1 MYGRPHEL
9 WTLTEQAVAQ
19 SGTAAVA
26 GRRWL
31 YCALSLEQM
40 GAHAQ
45 ASAALGKLGD
55 AFLRDVDPMW
65 KAYVLATIGDPDRA
79 LALARSVAAR
89 WPRATLVQRYD
100 LPCVEAAVALRRG
113 DAAGALARLEVARP
127 YELGASYSL
136 GTDTEPIWLRA
147 RAFEALGRW
156 VEADAEYQRL
166 IDRRCLTV
174 PTVKWPL
181 GMLGV
186 ARCEAKLGHVARARA
201 AYEEA
206 IHFWRD
212 AEPDYVLLQQAR
224 AESQVLAP
232 G

>member
-1 MYGRPHEL
+1 
-9 WTLTEQAVAQ
+9 
-19 SGTAAVA
+19 
-26 GRRWL
+26 
-31 YCALSLEQM
+31 
-40 GAHAQ
+40 
-45 ASAALGKLGD
+45 
-55 AFLRDVDPMW
+55 
-65 KAYVLATIGDPDRA
+65 
-79 LALARSVAAR
+79 
-89 WPRATLVQRYD
+89 
-100 LPCVEAAVALRRG
+100 
-113 DAAGALARLEVARP
+113 
-127 YELGASYSL
+127 
-136 GTDTEPIWLRA
+136 
-147 RAFEALGRW
+147 
-156 VEADAEYQRL
+156 
-166 IDRRCLTV
+166 V